1 MAYRHN
7 RSIILVYKVNKEMNI
22 LRVWQY
28 ALGSYTDDKTKP
40 YDTQMLILR
49 TFWVLLHITTCL
61 MIILGNGRVMEW
73 W

>member
-1 MAYRHN
+1 
-7 RSIILVYKVNKEMNI
+7 MNI

-40 YDTQMLILR
+40 YDTHMLILR

-61 MIILGNGRVMEW
+61 MIILGNGRVMGW